1 MRGNEGIKLSY
12 VEQLRKKIGHDEY
25 IGVGAG
31 VFIYKDRNV
40 LLQKRKDNGCWSM
53 HSGGLEIGETVEEA
67 AKRELLEE
75 MGLPIEI
82 DKFFMQSVYE
92 YEFGSFAINA
102 FWAHSKTD
110 KIPLLSA
117 HEQYKW
123 VLPQEMSNYKY
134 PPADAPIV
142 EQLIKFYN
150 QK

>member
-1 MRGNEGIKLSY
+1 MNETKKTAKQVAAAVILYNGKILIAQRKRGKDLALYWEFPGGKL
-12 VEQLRKKIGHDEY
+12 EK
-25 IGVGAG
+25 
-31 VFIYKDRNV
+31 
-40 LLQKRKDNGCWSM
+40 
-53 HSGGLEIGETVEEA
+53 GETLEQCL
-67 AKRELLEE
+67 KRELLEE

-102 FWAHSKTD
+102 FWAHSTTD